1 LEEKKVILF
10 TFCFVFIF
18 SGARQLFE
26 KATTFQEITT
36 NFPKLLSMRACVKMS
51 REQKYV
57 CINIKHFF
65 FPLVRRSE
73 IRNRKFSV
81 SGNPPLTEKC
91 HIIKSTKKHYHQIL
105 L

>member
-36 NFPKLLSMRACVKMS
+36 NFPRTGTERKASEHAR
-51 REQKYV
+51 
-57 CINIKHFF
+57 
-65 FPLVRRSE
+65 VRQNVTWAE
-73 IRNRKFSV
+73 IRM
-81 SGNPPLTEKC
+81 
-91 HIIKSTKKHYHQIL
+91 Y
-105 L
+105 